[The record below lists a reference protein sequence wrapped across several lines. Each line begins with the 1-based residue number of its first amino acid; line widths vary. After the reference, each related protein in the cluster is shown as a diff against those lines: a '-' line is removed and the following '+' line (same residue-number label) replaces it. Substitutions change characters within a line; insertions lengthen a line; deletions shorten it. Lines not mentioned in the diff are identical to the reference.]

1 MNKIKKVLLSVLG
14 AGLLACSSHVKIIAT
29 DEVVRID
36 GEQKDLI
43 LDSLISIYRDSL
55 KGEMDEIIA
64 FTKIDLTVI
73 RKPSGT
79 LSNWAADAL
88 LSEETKNVR
97 LSIPAV
103 AILNTGGLRSSLN
116 KGELTVGDFYKLM
129 PFDNEVVWVKLPSSA
144 LAEIV
149 DYYHSKG
156 GDPISNAIIDDN
168 GLVFS
173 SQVKEVK
180 EFWVITSDYLM
191 NGGDHMNFF
200 KNATEK
206 VLTGRFLRDV
216 FIDAAIAQDTLI
228 VNTENRMNF

>member
-116 KGELTVGDFYKLM
+116 KGDLTVGDFYKLM

-173 SQVKEVK
+173 SQVREVK

-191 NGGDHMNFF
+191 NGGNINDLLVEH
-200 KNATEK
+200 
-206 VLTGRFLRDV
+206 
-216 FIDAAIAQDTLI
+216 I
-228 VNTENRMNF
+228 